1 MINSLDTVSFRGA
14 SVYDEAIAV
23 SAKGVAS
30 PTALAMTLP
39 ADKGCYALHLRLTQ
53 PRTLRIGQLGRFTF
67 PSSEYIYVGSAF
79 GSGGLRSRVG
89 RHLRGDGRW
98 HWHIDYLRSAADV
111 HGCFYTVTD
120 RPLECE
126 WSQALAALPNATI
139 PVPHFGSSDCRSRC
153 RSHLIAFSTD
163 FRLAIVQ
170 RALADVVGRT
180 IDQVFVD

>member
-1 MINSLDTVSFRGA
+1 MINSLDTVSLRGA

-23 SAKGVAS
+23 SAKRIAS
-30 PTALAMTLP
+30 PTALATTLP
-39 ADKGCYALHLRLTQ
+39 ADNGCYVLILQLSRARPITVGRSGKVLF
-53 PRTLRIGQLGRFTF
+53 PRGIYL
-67 PSSEYIYVGSAF
+67 YVGSAF

-126 WSQALAALPNATI
+126 WSQALAALSNATI
-139 PVPHFGSSDCRSRC
+139 PVPHFGSSDCRSGC